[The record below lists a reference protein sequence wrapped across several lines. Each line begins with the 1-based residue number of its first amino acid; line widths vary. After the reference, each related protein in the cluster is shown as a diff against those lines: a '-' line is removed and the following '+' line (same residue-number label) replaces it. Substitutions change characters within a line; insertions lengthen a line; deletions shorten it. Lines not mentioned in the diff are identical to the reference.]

1 MRNTLTIAGA
11 ALLCVAALPFSSP
24 ASAQGA
30 FMAPF
35 RAPRPVFSR
44 AVAFDVSP
52 SVRSLPRSLGASPF
66 AQFVREIRPENDEGP
81 FVRNVNLFR
90 DPVVQRFFGNDSSD
104 RLLGSFEGLKNSEN
118 HGEVAPPDPDGTIG
132 RNNYVEIVNLVFGV
146 YDRHGNLLA
155 GPTQLGSLW
164 SGFSITDCTDNS
176 GDPIVLYDRTNNR
189 WLLTQFTTRGP
200 NYYNCVAV
208 SQTSDPAGAY
218 YRYAFAEGPNFPDY
232 PKYGDWSNSYLIS
245 SRDFGNDGSYGISIY
260 GLEKNKMVQGD
271 PNARSVHYFLDSS
284 IIPIAQI
291 GDGLLPAD
299 VDGPLPAPGAPAP
312 LVGTQNVL
320 GPYGATFDGL
330 NIYDLTIDW
339 PHGTSSLS
347 GVTQV
352 PVDTFNSTFPC
363 GGSGRA
369 CIPQPSTTQK
379 IDFLGY
385 RQRPTWRLAFRKFS
399 GYETMVTNQSVQ
411 ASPGVAGVR
420 WYEIRRSHGVYSLFQ
435 QGTYA
440 PNDGVNRWMGSAAMD
455 KFGNIGLGFSVSDG
469 TSVFPGIR
477 YTSRKHNDPLGMMTG
492 QEKVIIA
499 GSGSQ
504 NSSINRWGDYTSL
517 NVDPRDD
524 CTFWYVNE
532 YYQTTSAEGWQTRIG
547 SFRLHGC

>member
-1 MRNTLTIAGA
+1 
-11 ALLCVAALPFSSP
+11 
-24 ASAQGA
+24 
-30 FMAPF
+30 MAPF
-35 RAPRPVFSR
+35 RAPRPVFSK

-52 SVRSLPRSLGASPF
+52 SVRSLPRSLGVSPF

-81 FVRNVNLFR
+81 FVRNVNVFR

-118 HGEVAPPDPDGTIG
+118 PGQVAPPDPDGTIG
-132 RNNYVEIVNLVFGV
+132 LNNYVEIVNLVFGV

-164 SGFSITDCTDNS
+164 AGFSITDCTDNS

-245 SRDFGNDGSYGISIY
+245 SRDFGNNGSYGISIY
-260 GLEKNKMVQGD
+260 GLEKNKMVQGN

-312 LVGTQNVL
+312 LVGTQNIL

-363 GGSGRA
+363 GSGRA
-369 CIPQPSTTQK
+369 CIPQPGTSQK
-379 IDFLGY
+379 LDFLGY

-455 KFGNIGLGFSVSDG
+455 KFGNIGVGFSVSDG

-477 YTSRKHNDPLGMMTG
+477 YTSRKRTDPLGMMTG

-504 NSSINRWGDYTSL
+504 NSGVNRWGDYTSL
-517 NVDPRDD
+517 NLDPRDD

-547 SFRLHGC
+547 SFKLHGC